1 MNDERNI
8 FEFYKGEKIKFNN
21 FINDKSNTNK
31 KIILDEVDRFYPN
44 IKELRK
50 LQPKKTIKKNSDETI
65 IRKLEIKKNKK
76 RLLKSASNSMI
87 LNYITKKKEEFNDYY
102 NKKHNLKE
110 SSLQNLSEKRERNI
124 KERNRNLYFYL
135 SKSISKSHSKNRSKR
150 KFNQSVDFKIPNIN
164 ISKVENLSKIYKFL
178 RMKNISKDYMTIK
191 SNLHASNIIMN
202 IRQKKVPKIFEKI
215 NDISRSSRVIY
226 NNLNFKIKEIRFDNR
241 GNPLFMTREEKRQ
254 NIIKKMNE
262 IENFIDYKKLNNSIL

>member
-1 MNDERNI
+1 MNNKNV
-8 FEFYKGEKIKFNN
+8 FWNFKGEKIKFYDLLDYKSDEN
-21 FINDKSNTNK
+21 INE
-31 KIILDEVDRFYPN
+31 ILDEVDRFYPN

-87 LNYITKKKEEFNDYY
+87 LNYIAKKKEEFNDYY
-102 NKKHNLKE
+102 NKKYYFKE

-124 KERNRNLYFYL
+124 KERNRNSHFYL
-135 SKSISKSHSKNRSKR
+135 SKSISKSHSKRSKR
-150 KFNQSVDFKIPNIN
+150 KFNQSMDLKIPNIN
-164 ISKVENLSKIYKFL
+164 ISKEENLSKIYKFL
-178 RMKNISKDYMTIK
+178 RMKNLSKDYATIK

-262 IENFIDYKKLNNSIL
+262 IENYIDYKKLNNSIL

>member
-1 MNDERNI
+1 MNDERNV
-8 FEFYKGEKIKFNN
+8 FKFYKGEKIKFNN

-87 LNYITKKKEEFNDYY
+87 LNYIAKKKEEFNDYY
-102 NKKHNLKE
+102 NKKYYFKE

-124 KERNRNLYFYL
+124 KERNRNSHFYL
-135 SKSISKSHSKNRSKR
+135 SKSISKSHSKRSKR
-150 KFNQSVDFKIPNIN
+150 KFNQSMDLKIPNIN
-164 ISKVENLSKIYKFL
+164 ISKEENLSKIYKFL
-178 RMKNISKDYMTIK
+178 RMKNLSKDYATIK

-262 IENFIDYKKLNNSIL
+262 IENYIDYKKLNNSIL

>member
-1 MNDERNI
+1 
-8 FEFYKGEKIKFNN
+8 
-21 FINDKSNTNK
+21 
-31 KIILDEVDRFYPN
+31 
-44 IKELRK
+44 
-50 LQPKKTIKKNSDETI
+50 
-65 IRKLEIKKNKK
+65 
-76 RLLKSASNSMI
+76 MI

-102 NKKHNLKE
+102 NKKYYFKE

-124 KERNRNLYFYL
+124 KERNRNSHFYL
-135 SKSISKSHSKNRSKR
+135 SKSISKSHSKRSKR
-150 KFNQSVDFKIPNIN
+150 KFNQSMDLKIPNIN
-164 ISKVENLSKIYKFL
+164 ISKEENLSKIYKFL
-178 RMKNISKDYMTIK
+178 RMKNLSKDYATIK

-262 IENFIDYKKLNNSIL
+262 IENYIDYKKLNNSIL